1 VKLTDFA
8 ALTFDCYGTLID
20 WESGIA
26 AALESWAEGAGLV
39 AGREDLV
46 GAFGRHESR
55 IQRANP
61 RMRYPELLGEVLRAA
76 AADLGVAASDED
88 ARAFGA
94 SVGDWPP
101 FPDTVDALRYLKRHY
116 RLVILS
122 NVDRASFARSN
133 ERLGVEFDAI
143 VTAEDVGSYK
153 PDPRNFKA
161 LIERMGELGVPRGG
175 ILHTA
180 QSLFHDIRPA
190 KEAGLATAWI
200 VRSGAAGGGT
210 TPPVEAEPDFSFPTL
225 GAMAAAH
232 RKEQGGGGRG

>member
-1 VKLTDFA
+1 MKLADFS

-26 AALESWAEGAGLV
+26 AALQPWAGRAGLA
-39 AGREDLV
+39 AGREHLLA
-46 GAFGRHESR
+46 AFGRHEGR

-61 RMRYPELLGEVLRAA
+61 RLRYSELLGEVLRAVA
-76 AADLGVAASDED
+76 AELGVAASDED

-101 FPDTVDALRYLKRHY
+101 FPDTVAALRYLKRHY

-122 NVDRASFARSN
+122 NVDRASFKRSN
-133 ERLGVEFDAI
+133 ERLGVEFDAV

-153 PDPRNFKA
+153 PDPNNFRA
-161 LIERMGELGVPRGG
+161 LIDRLGELGVPREK

-180 QSLFHDIRPA
+180 
-190 KEAGLATAWI
+190 
-200 VRSGAAGGGT
+200 
-210 TPPVEAEPDFSFPTL
+210 
-225 GAMAAAH
+225 
-232 RKEQGGGGRG
+232 